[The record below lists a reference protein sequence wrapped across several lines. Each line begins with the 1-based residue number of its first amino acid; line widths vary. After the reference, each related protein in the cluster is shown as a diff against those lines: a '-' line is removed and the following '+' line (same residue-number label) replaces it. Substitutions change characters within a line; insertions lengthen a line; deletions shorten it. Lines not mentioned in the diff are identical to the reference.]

1 MSLRIN
7 RPACTHNKH
16 MDITTIIAIAVAL
29 GTDAFSMCVGLGMA
43 GVTRLQVIVVTLAVM
58 GFHIV
63 MPLTGYYAGDIFGHL
78 LGRAANIIGALV
90 LVYLGIRMIRGAL
103 RNESCQTTEI
113 ITANRTGLLMLA
125 GSVSLDALS
134 VGFTLGTQRVALGT
148 AALVMGLVAGAMTL
162 AGLAVGQRVGGLVGE
177 KAVFIGGAVLIVIG
191 IKLLF

>member
-1 MSLRIN
+1 
-7 RPACTHNKH
+7 

-43 GVTRLQVIVVTLAVM
+43 GVTRRQVMVVTLAIM

-63 MPLTGYYAGDIFGHL
+63 MPLAGYYAGDIFGHL

-90 LVYLGIRMIRGAL
+90 LVYLGVRMIRGAQ
-103 RNESCQTTEI
+103 RNESCETTGI
-113 ITANRTGLLMLA
+113 ITANPAGLLMLA

-148 AALVMGLVAGAMTL
+148 AALAIGLVAGAMTL
-162 AGLAVGQRVGGLVGE
+162 AGLVVGQRVGGLAGN
-177 KAVFIGGAVLIVIG
+177 KAVLIGGAVLIVIG